1 MERGEA
7 WREERREERSERER
21 VRIATERKMRERRK
35 TSKEEGEQLGEE
47 GDCFTGDM
55 IILCSRV
62 I

>member
-7 WREERREERSERER
+7 WREERRKREEKK
-21 VRIATERKMRERRK
+21 IGGRKK
-35 TSKEEGEQLGEE
+35 TSKEEGERLEEE

>member
-7 WREERREERSERER
+7 WREERRKRERER
-21 VRIATERKMRERRK
+21 ETRGIVTERKIRGRKK
-35 TSKEEGEQLGEE
+35 TSKEEQLEEE

>member
-1 MERGEA
+1 MERGA
-7 WREERREERSERER
+7 ERGAKRKRER
-21 VRIATERKMRERRK
+21 VRRGIATERKMRGRRK

>member
-1 MERGEA
+1 MERGAKE
-7 WREERREERSERER
+7 ERER
-21 VRIATERKMRERRK
+21 ETRGIATERKIRGRKK
-35 TSKEEGEQLGEE
+35 TSKEEQLEEE